1 MENHLL
7 NPSDYSSDV
16 SGEENHPP
24 VFVFKTIR
32 LNPGVTQTNFFCSL
46 LFSVISAFGIGGT
59 AGLQLMILL
68 DPDYYNVSQDNAGSI
83 NSMILIVQ
91 SLVGMATGIPYGH
104 LVDTIGRKMLVIIGA
119 ISFLIGCLLLPSQ
132 TSVFPG
138 FILAFILIT
147 NGSAAFSSLPL
158 MADYVAEESRG
169 KAFAIAGTILS
180 FAILIPN
187 LLVKGLL
194 YADVSLGV
202 CYYIFG
208 IITFVGLLINNLG
221 LRKGTYRLE
230 KPENTQKTPQ
240 HPSDQSFL
248 DRMKEAYEI
257 FKGNNWLKI
266 SIVLQALAGS
276 DFMILMSFLALYVK
290 SLYPDDVS
298 ATEGNTA
305 VNNLQTLT
313 TIMMMI
319 SMPFFGYIL
328 DKKNIFLQLCLLSLS
343 GGIISLIFFSLTTQ
357 PSSFTLYLGALIFGS
372 TLPGLGTILNLIT
385 FKHYPAEK
393 RGIMVGFAQLVTN
406 CSYFIL
412 AIGGGIL
419 YDHWRTGPFVI
430 SAGLLALTI
439 VIVLILFKRIPSEEV
454 SEKVEEIDLQVL
466 DSRKSEKYQQIH

>member
-1 MENHLL
+1 MKNHLL
-7 NPSDYSSDV
+7 NPSDCSSNV
-16 SGEENHPP
+16 SNAKEQPP
-24 VFVFKTIR
+24 VFVFKSIR
-32 LNPGVTQTNFFCSL
+32 LNPGITQTNFVCSL
-46 LFSVISAFGIGGT
+46 LFSVISAFGMGGT
-59 AGLQLMILL
+59 AGLQLLILL
-68 DPDYYNVSQDNAGSI
+68 DPSYYNVSQDNAGSI
-83 NSMILIVQ
+83 NSMILIIQ

-104 LVDTIGRKMLVIIGA
+104 LVDTIGRKMLVVIGSF
-119 ISFLIGCLLLPSQ
+119 SFLAGCLLLPLQ

-138 FILAFILIT
+138 FVLAFILIT

-169 KAFAIAGTILS
+169 KAFAIAGVILS

-208 IITFVGLLINNLG
+208 IITFVGLLINNFG

-230 KPENTQKTPQ
+230 KPEDAQKTSQ
-240 HPSDQSFL
+240 HSQQSFL
-248 DRMKEAYEI
+248 DRMKEAYQI
-257 FKGNNWLKI
+257 FKNNNWLKI
-266 SIVLQALAGS
+266 SLVIQALAAS

-290 SLYPDDVS
+290 SLYPGEAS

-305 VNNLQTLT
+305 VNNLQTLIT
-313 TIMMMI
+313 LTMLV

-328 DKKNIFLQLCLLSLS
+328 DKKNIFLQLCLLSLG
-343 GGIISLIFFSLTTQ
+343 GGITSLILFSLTTQ
-357 PSSFTLYLGALIFGS
+357 PSSFTLYLGAFVFDS

-412 AIGGGIL
+412 AIGGGVL
-419 YDHWRTGPFVI
+419 YDHWRTGPFVV
-430 SAGLLALTI
+430 SAGLLAFTI
-439 VIVLILFKRIPSEEV
+439 VIILILFKRIPPESSHV
-454 SEKVEEIDLQVL
+454 SEKVEVDLEVL
-466 DSRKSEKYQQIH
+466 DSGKSGRYKQLH